1 MVGFLLVALFVVRL
15 VCNNFEQIQRG
26 ELAVLGA
33 YCSSHPYKN
42 RKLPIQI

>member
-15 VCNNFEQIQRG
+15 VCNNFEQIQQ
-26 ELAVLGA
+26 ESLLSFAT